1 MPNRVN
7 GAYCLM
13 QASALGV
20 NACLYC
26 YNSVFLLSHGLS
38 NSAIGVV
45 LALACAASFLG
56 QLLFGELLNRRGRGS
71 LRRFLLGAA
80 GVLLAENVILL
91 LPIGRL
97 PAVAVFLTGC
107 VLLNL
112 FPTFLDAA
120 SVYELRR
127 GVPVDFGIGR
137 GAGSLGYAV
146 CGALVGQRLSVSGTG
161 AIFRIGAALSLITVA
176 SVLWFFF
183 ETGRSVPADVSAA
196 PAPQEK
202 PSARRPDLS
211 FLTTYPRYAMVL
223 LGCTLLIMGQTSTTN
238 FWYQVVCAKG
248 GDERGMGL
256 AVAAAACMEVP
267 VLFLFSRFSHK
278 LRSDQWL
285 KLSAVVMSAK
295 AVAVLLAGGMPS
307 FLFAQLFQT
316 GYALYLVGSVCYTD
330 IVIPHRDLISGQA
343 YVHAA
348 ATLGSLLSLL
358 IGGVILDHCG
368 VTVLLLAGVAFLLCG
383 SAIVFRFALPARL
396 AAAAAPPR

>member
-1 MPNRVN
+1 MSRVT

-38 NSAIGVV
+38 NSAIGAV
-45 LALACAASFLG
+45 LALACGASFLG
-56 QLLFGELLNRRGRGS
+56 QILFGALLNRRGRSG
-71 LRRFLLGAA
+71 LRRFLLAAA
-80 GVLLAENVILL
+80 GILLAEELALL

-97 PAVAVFLTGC
+97 PAVAVFLSAC

-137 GAGSLGYAV
+137 GAGSLGYAASS
-146 CGALVGQRLSVSGTG
+146 ALVGQRLLVSGTD
-161 AIFRIGAALSLITVA
+161 AIFRIGTVLSVITVA
-176 SVLWFFF
+176 SIFWFFF
-183 ETGRSVPADVSAA
+183 ETGRSVPADSSDT
-196 PAPQEK
+196 PAPQDEPA
-202 PSARRPDLS
+202 PSRKLDMT

-285 KLSAVVMSAK
+285 KLSAVVMSIK
-295 AVAVLLAGGMPS
+295 AVTVLLAGGMPS

-330 IVIPHRDLISGQA
+330 VAIPHRDLISGQA
-343 YVHAA
+343 YIHAA

-358 IGGVILDHCG
+358 IGGVILDYFG
-368 VTVLLLAGVAFLLCG
+368 VTVLLLVGAATLLCG

-396 AAAAAPPR
+396 AQKR